1 MPRGAQRRDDIP
13 AFARRLRKLRI
24 QRGLT
29 QADLADRCGL
39 TQPQVSS
46 YEAGRNQPRA
56 GNLAKIAA
64 ELRVAVD
71 TLKRWLVRPTHRRR
85 RTGTQGPLRR
95 PGLREDRPGC
105 TAPGQGA
112 PLRSRKEKTT

>member
-1 MPRGAQRRDDIP
+1 M
-13 AFARRLRKLRI
+13 RLRKLRI

-29 QADLADRCGL
+29 QAELADRCSL
-39 TQPQVSS
+39 TQPQVSD

-56 GNLAKIAA
+56 RNLAKLAR
-64 ELRVAVD
+64 ELRVPVEA
-71 TLKRWLVRPTHRRR
+71 LKHWLTRPPKRRR
-85 RTGTQGPLRR
+85 RTGTRGPLRR
-95 PGLREDRPGC
+95 PGLRQDRPGC